1 MCSKVVKRR
10 HVTRQN
16 RAASP
21 MSERTSPDTHVASSQ
36 CKRANVETNARM
48 STKQFD
54 REYRIKSMCA
64 DVYMSSQVESC
75 HNINNNNR
83 KPIECALEASA
94 ADLT

>member
-36 CKRANVETNARM
+36 CERANVETNAR
-48 STKQFD
+48 KQFD
-54 REYRIKSMCA
+54 REFKSMCA

-83 KPIECALEASA
+83 KPIECALEATA
-94 ADLT
+94 MDLT

>member
-36 CKRANVETNARM
+36 CKRANVAKRTL
-48 STKQFD
+48 
-54 REYRIKSMCA
+54 
-64 DVYMSSQVESC
+64 ES
-75 HNINNNNR
+75 NSIAN
-83 KPIECALEASA
+83 
-94 ADLT
+94 

>member
-36 CKRANVETNARM
+36 CKRANVET
-48 STKQFD
+48 KQ
-54 REYRIKSMCA
+54 RSKAIRSRIKSMCA

>member
-36 CKRANVETNARM
+36 CKRANEKRRNERSKAIR
-48 STKQFD
+48 S
-54 REYRIKSMCA
+54 RIKSMCA

>member
-36 CKRANVETNARM
+36 CKRRNERSKAIR
-48 STKQFD
+48 S
-54 REYRIKSMCA
+54 RIKSMCA